1 MKTYLLKINI
11 IDHIY
16 QKNHFLSTKNLMDY
30 IDYTEIRFQ
39 FIGVRKHFF
48 SDKQYYVSVFDDCF
62 VMGATPHT
70 QQPKYT
76 IKFGFSTKI
85 RWNIKKTKQ
94 GLLFDSFSFPYKQE
108 MKVMSANHD
117 NLIKFKEMISLKVTF
132 DNINDLYEPLSLI
145 GKGISAK
152 VYSASQKLDQKIY
165 AIKAIEKAFLKQQN
179 ESGQA
184 AFKMEVSI
192 LKTLAKFPENFL
204 TLKEIYEGD
213 QVHCLVT
220 SFLEGSSL
228 TQEFDRLK
236 TSDMFRFPI
245 HQTKLI
251 MKKLLTNLAVLHQNK
266 IIHRDL
272 KPDNLMFSKKNDYS
286 TLVLVDF
293 GLATSESME
302 KFLFPKCGTPGY
314 VAPEILTLK
323 PFSRYTTKVDIF
335 SCGCIFYKLLTGKNL
350 FGGISFDE
358 TLKQNRMC
366 QIEFNLQF
374 DQQYITEQSIN
385 LLQQMLMINP
395 KHRITAKD
403 ALYHPFFDQNLEQNI
418 FQQALI
424 FSPKRST
431 KIFLNAKQEE
441 QQSDLDSFQDDKISN
456 EKQIEESNFIQLPKS
471 KRCSLMGDFSLLS
484 QSPCKFLHDTQ
495 QFYQKDPLSGFRCIK
510 VTQSPQVSQILD

>member
-1 MKTYLLKINI
+1 MQTFHLKLNI

-16 QKNHFLSTKNLMDY
+16 KNSLFANLNFMDY
-30 IDYTEIRFQ
+30 IDYAEIRFS

-62 VMGATPHT
+62 IMGATSNT

-76 IKFGFSTKI
+76 IKFGFATKI
-85 RWNIKKTKQ
+85 RWNLKKTKQ
-94 GLLFDSFSFPYKQE
+94 GLIIDSFSFPYKQE
-108 MKVMSANHD
+108 MKALSANHD
-117 NLIKFKEMISLKVTF
+117 NLIKFKELISLKVTF
-132 DNINDLYEPLSLI
+132 DNINDLYQPLTQI

-152 VYSASQKLDQKIY
+152 VYSATYKLDSKIY

-184 AFKMEVSI
+184 AFKMEVSV
-192 LKTLAKFPENFL
+192 LKTLAKYPENFL

-220 SFLEGSSL
+220 SYLEGLSL

-236 TSDMFRFPI
+236 AADMYRFPI
-245 HQTKLI
+245 HYAKII
-251 MKKLLTNLAVLHQNK
+251 MKKLLTNLAVLHQHK

-314 VAPEILTLK
+314 VAPEILALK
-323 PFSRYTTKVDIF
+323 PFSKYTTKVDIF

-358 TLKQNRMC
+358 ALKQNRMC
-366 QIEFNLQF
+366 QIEFNIPL

-385 LLQQMLMINP
+385 LLQQMLMKNP
-395 KHRITAKD
+395 KFRISAKD
-403 ALYHPFFDQNLEQNI
+403 ALSHPFFDQNLDQNI
-418 FQQALI
+418 FQQVGVL
-424 FSPKRST
+424 SPKRST
-431 KIFLNAKQEE
+431 KTFLNIKQEE
-441 QQSDLDSFQDDKISN
+441 QQSDVDSFQEDKISN
-456 EKQIEESNFIQLPKS
+456 EKQVEESNFIQIPKS
-471 KRCSLMGDFSLLS
+471 KRCSLMGDFSQLS
-484 QSPCKFLHDTQ
+484 QSPSKLILDIH
-495 QFYQKDPLSGFRCIK
+495 QFYQKDPLSGIRCIK
-510 VTQSPQVSQILD
+510 VTQSPQVSQVLE

>member
-1 MKTYLLKINI
+1 
-11 IDHIY
+11 
-16 QKNHFLSTKNLMDY
+16 MDY
-30 IDYTEIRFQ
+30 IDYTEIRFS
-39 FIGVRKHFF
+39 FIGTRKHFF
-48 SDKQYYVSVFDDCF
+48 SDKQYYVSVFDDRF
-62 VMGATPHT
+62 VMGTTSNT

-76 IKFGFSTKI
+76 IQFGFATKI
-85 RWNIKKTKQ
+85 GWNIKKTKQ
-94 GLLFDSFSFPYKQE
+94 GILLDSFSFFYKQK
-108 MKVMSANHD
+108 MKAMNASND

-152 VYSASQKLDQKIY
+152 VYSTLYKIDQKVY

-192 LKTLAKFPENFL
+192 LKTLAQFPDNFL
-204 TLKEIYEGD
+204 TLKEIFEGD

-220 SFLEGSSL
+220 SYLEGSSL
-228 TQEFDRLK
+228 AQEFDCLK
-236 TSDMFRFPI
+236 TADMYRFPI
-245 HQTKLI
+245 HQAKLI
-251 MKKLLTNLAVLHQNK
+251 MRKLLTNLSVLHENK

-293 GLATSESME
+293 GLATSESMV
-302 KFLFPKCGTPGY
+302 KQNKFVKRFLFPKCGTPGY

-323 PFSRYTTKVDIF
+323 PFSKYTTKVDIF
-335 SCGCIFYKLLTGKNL
+335 SCGCIFYKILTGKNL

-366 QIEFNLQF
+366 QIEFDLPHDLQH
-374 DQQYITEQSIN
+374 ITEQSIN
-385 LLQQMLMINP
+385 LLQLMLHKNP
-395 KHRITAKD
+395 KHRISAKD
-403 ALYHPFFDQNLEQNI
+403 ALTHPFFEQNLDQNIIYSQ
-418 FQQALI
+418 
-424 FSPKRST
+424 KRSIKT
-431 KIFLNAKQEE
+431 FLSAYQEE

-456 EKQIEESNFIQLPKS
+456 EKQVEESNFIQIPKS
-471 KRCSLMGDFSLLS
+471 KRCSLMGDFSQQS
-484 QSPCKFLHDTQ
+484 QSPSKFLHDTQ
-495 QFYQKDPLSGFRCIK
+495 QFYQKDPLFGFKCIK